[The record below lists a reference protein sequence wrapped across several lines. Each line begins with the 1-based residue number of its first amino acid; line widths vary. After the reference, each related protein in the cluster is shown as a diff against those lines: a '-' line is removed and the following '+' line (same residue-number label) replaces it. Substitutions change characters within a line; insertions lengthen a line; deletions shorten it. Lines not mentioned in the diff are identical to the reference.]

1 MAKRVLL
8 AIGIVAGIAM
18 CFLYGMANMKY
29 QNEWITYEPDLKSEL
44 ENNSACYLCGENSK
58 SLMGYYRKYGDLLV
72 VYLPTWDIWPAHILD
87 EDIDA
92 AGTSTLMGTS
102 RDGIYR
108 YSTEIMKSRGI
119 SEISIQIAEK
129 NSNIWD
135 VENLG
140 TMLCSNCISKVAKTL
155 EITSERKDCFPEPFC
170 LVNASDLEV
179 YSLQE
184 QDKTKIIDDY
194 YVSIDFEEDEKNVLA
209 IYAPD
214 CKMTSLLGIQ

>member
-1 MAKRVLL
+1 MTKKVFL

-87 EDIDA
+87 EDIDT

-119 SEISIQIAEK
+119 SEISIQIAEEK
-129 NSNIWD
+129 SNRWN
-135 VENLG
+135 VEILE
-140 TMLCSNCISKVAKTL
+140 TMLCSQCLSKVTDTL
-155 EITSERKDCFPEPFC
+155 KITSERKDCFPEPFC

-179 YSLQE
+179 YSLQKK
-184 QDKTKIIDDY
+184 DKTKVIGDF
-194 YVSIDFEEDEKNVLA
+194 YVSIDFKSKNKGILIV
-209 IYAPD
+209 YAPD
-214 CKMTSLLGIQ
+214 GRMTALTTIK

>member
-1 MAKRVLL
+1 MGKKVFL

-18 CFLYGMANMKY
+18 CFLYGMAHMKY

-72 VYLPTWDIWPAHILD
+72 VYLPTWDIWPVHILD

-102 RDGIYR
+102 RDGMYR
-108 YSTEIMKSRGI
+108 YSTDVMKSRGI

-129 NSNIWD
+129 KSNTWNVDIL
-135 VENLG
+135 E
-140 TMLCSNCISKVAKTL
+140 TMLCPKCLSKIAETL

-170 LVNASDLEV
+170 IVNASDLEV

-184 QDKTKIIDDY
+184 RDKTKIIDDY
-194 YVSIDFEEDEKNVLA
+194 YVSIDIEADEKSVLA
-209 IYAPD
+209 VYAPD
-214 CKMTSLLGIQ
+214 NRMMSLMRRQ